1 MNRHFSIAL
10 VVLSLCS
17 LGAVNAQCGP
27 QASKAPTIQ
36 LGCFG
41 VDYFA
46 NNTTAGAPDGT
57 VRINNP
63 GTTNGNLCAM
73 IYVFD
78 NDQEMNECCGCIT
91 TPDGL
96 RTLSVKNNLTNN
108 PLTVTVGTGDIKIV
122 SAAVNGY
129 PCDPTSDVVPTGGL
143 NSWGTHIQNKVGS
156 GFPVTETG
164 YSTSFLSPGEL
175 ASLQAD
181 CYFTVRLGSGRGV
194 CSCGT
199 GD

>member
-108 PLTVTVGTGDIKIV
+108 PLTVTTTPKKPAARTPGASSLPAASCWPRPHF
-122 SAAVNGY
+122 SA
-129 PCDPTSDVVPTGGL
+129 C
-143 NSWGTHIQNKVGS
+143 
-156 GFPVTETG
+156 
-164 YSTSFLSPGEL
+164 
-175 ASLQAD
+175 
-181 CYFTVRLGSGRGV
+181 C
-194 CSCGT
+194 C
-199 GD
+199 